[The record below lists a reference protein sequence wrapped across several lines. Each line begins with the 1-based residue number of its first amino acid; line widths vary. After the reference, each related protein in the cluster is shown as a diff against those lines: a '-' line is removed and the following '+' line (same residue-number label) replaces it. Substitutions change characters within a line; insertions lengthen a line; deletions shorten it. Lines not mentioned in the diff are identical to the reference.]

1 MIADPRPDLPDSTL
15 FSRLLAAAHRLD
27 GADPAGCFGVLHG
40 LRCLGVRV
48 RLDFGRAVLVPGECE
63 DYGELRARYL
73 LPRSDRLRALLA
85 GVGVP
90 WASGVAQPAQKEAP

>member
-1 MIADPRPDLPDSTL
+1 M
-15 FSRLLAAAHRLD
+15 
-27 GADPAGCFGVLHG
+27 
-40 LRCLGVRV
+40 

-90 WASGVAQPAQKEAP
+90 RAGDVSQEARP